1 MEKKRNKLVIIG
13 NGFDLAHGFKTSYND
28 FMLWYLNDCIE
39 KTIKNFS
46 FKDSLLEGTRQN
58 PKMIPQKL
66 LLIRDFTAVASQN
79 NINFFKIS
87 PFLCRLIDKHKEYNW
102 VDIENEYYQSL
113 IRLYELSQNI
123 NNELSI
129 SDLIKQIDE
138 LNQSFEFLRKKL
150 EEYLTLIQKD
160 DIPKC
165 RINPDGKINQIFK
178 KYSQEFYKND
188 DIETI
193 TFLNFN
199 YTNTIERYI
208 GNGEDLNYDLIYIHG
223 KLNDS
228 KNPVIFGFGDE
239 IDGYYKKIEEA
250 NVNNLLDNF
259 KSFWYFKT
267 DNYQSLLRFIDSN
280 IFDVE
285 ILGHS
290 CGLSDRVLL
299 NNIFE
304 HENCQTIKIN
314 YHQRSETEND
324 FFRKTQEISRHFKDK
339 AKMRKVIV
347 DRSKCQ
353 SMNDI

>member
-39 KTIKNFS
+39 KTINNFS
-46 FKDSLLEGTRQN
+46 FKDLLLEGTRQN
-58 PKMIPQKL
+58 PKMLPQKL
-66 LLIRDFTAVASQN
+66 LLIKDFTEIACRN

-113 IRLYELSQNI
+113 IRLYVISQNT
-123 NNELSI
+123 NTTLSL
-129 SDLIKQIDE
+129 SDLVKQIEE
-138 LNQSFEFLRKKL
+138 LNESFEFLRDKL
-150 EEYLTLIQKD
+150 EDYLKLVQGDEIT
-160 DIPKC
+160 KC
-165 RINPDGKINQIFK
+165 YINPNGKINLTFQ
-178 KYSQEFYKND
+178 KYFQDFYKND
-188 DIETI
+188 ESKTI
-193 TFLNFN
+193 MFLNFN

-208 GNGEDLNYDLIYIHG
+208 GKGEDLNHEIIYIHG

-250 NVNNLLDNF
+250 NINDLLNNF

-267 DNYQSLLRFIDSN
+267 DNYQSLLRFIDSD

-299 NNIFE
+299 NNVFQ
-304 HENCQTIKIN
+304 HENCQSIKIH
-314 YHQRSETEND
+314 YHKRETGND
-324 FFRKTQEISRHFKDK
+324 FFSKTQEISRHFRDK

-347 DRSKCQ
+347 DFSKCQ